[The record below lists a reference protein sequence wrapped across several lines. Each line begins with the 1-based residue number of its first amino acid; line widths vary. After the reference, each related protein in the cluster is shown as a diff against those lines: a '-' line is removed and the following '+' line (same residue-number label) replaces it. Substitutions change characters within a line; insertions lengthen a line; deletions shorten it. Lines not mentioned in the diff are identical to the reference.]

1 MSSIEIEPSRQ
12 RNDPPA
18 PGLSFTGVSF
28 GYQRGSTLYEG
39 LSLDLPVGRTVLL
52 GPNGA
57 GKSTLLELAS
67 GGLAPRSGRI
77 TLESGQSGQSALR
90 RHVALMPQ
98 RVRPLAGLTVVEQVT
113 YSGWLAGRSVEEAAD
128 AARPALARVGL
139 TALAQRRPTKI
150 SGGELRR
157 VGLAQVLASG
167 HHHILLDEPTAG
179 LDPEQQHAYR
189 AILSGLPEDL
199 CLLVS
204 THDINDVAEIYDHII
219 VLARGSVQFTGS
231 VRDFLTLGDPGSHH
245 PAESAYLNL
254 VNRSRQ

>member
-1 MSSIEIEPSRQ
+1 MSRTEIGLPR
-12 RNDPPA
+12 RHNDPSE
-18 PGLSFTGVSF
+18 PGLTFTDVSF
-28 GYQRGSTLYEG
+28 GYRRDSTLYAG
-39 LSLDLPVGRTVLL
+39 LNLELPVGRTVLL

-67 GGLAPRSGRI
+67 GGLAPRSGQI
-77 TLESGQSGQSALR
+77 ALKNGASGRSTLR

-98 RVRPLAGLTVVEQVT
+98 RVRPLAGLTVLEQVT
-113 YSGWLAGRSVEEAAD
+113 YSGWLAGLTVEAATD
-128 AARPALARVGL
+128 AAHSALDRVGL
-139 TALAQRRPTKI
+139 TALAERRPSKI

-167 HHHILLDEPTAG
+167 HRHLLLDEPTAG

-189 AILSGLPEDL
+189 AILSGLPDNL

-204 THDINDVAEIYDHII
+204 THDINDVAEIYDHIV
-219 VLARGSVQFTGS
+219 VLAHGSVQFTGS
-231 VRDFLTLGDPGSHH
+231 VRDFLELGNHGSRHM
-245 PAESAYLNL
+245 AESAYLNL